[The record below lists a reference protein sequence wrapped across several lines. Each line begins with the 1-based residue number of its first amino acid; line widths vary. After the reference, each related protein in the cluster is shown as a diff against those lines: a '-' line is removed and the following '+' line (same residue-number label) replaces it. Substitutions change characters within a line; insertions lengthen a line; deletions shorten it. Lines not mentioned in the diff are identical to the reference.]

1 MWENFR
7 KLRDLTLPKAS
18 TNLMRIVGE
27 MPRKPSK
34 VSRPNKQRST
44 VCDLECGKSWMV
56 SAKNVEAPRM
66 STTTACEIDLEKLL
80 IRGNETSSDV
90 NGHSSIERCLM
101 MTSQKTWWN
110 SQGELRWN
118 EVQSGWRLSSILISM
133 RHETS
138 PIPSKP
144 TMTCAALPPRWLSHF
159 KNP

>member
-7 KLRDLTLPKAS
+7 KLHGLTLSKAS

-44 VCDLECGKSWMV
+44 VCGLECGKSWMA
-56 SAKNVEAPRM
+56 SAKSVEAPRM

-90 NGHSSIERCLM
+90 NGLSSIERCLM
-101 MTSQKTWWN
+101 MTSQKTWRN
-110 SQGELRWN
+110 SQGELWWN
-118 EVQSGWRLSSILISM
+118 EVQSGWR
-133 RHETS
+133 TFQY
-138 PIPSKP
+138 
-144 TMTCAALPPRWLSHF
+144 SHF
-159 KNP
+159 YAARNFANSQPTHHDVRRTPATLTFSLQNS